1 MGHAAQTDIPTSLLN
16 VYRPWELV
24 LLALSGL
31 AIAAAGALAS
41 AGWAAR
47 TLTALALH
55 AE

>member
-1 MGHAAQTDIPTSLLN
+1 MGRAAQTDIPASLLN
-16 VYRPWELV
+16 VHRPWELV

-31 AIAAAGALAS
+31 AIAAVGALAP

-47 TLTALALH
+47 TRTALALH